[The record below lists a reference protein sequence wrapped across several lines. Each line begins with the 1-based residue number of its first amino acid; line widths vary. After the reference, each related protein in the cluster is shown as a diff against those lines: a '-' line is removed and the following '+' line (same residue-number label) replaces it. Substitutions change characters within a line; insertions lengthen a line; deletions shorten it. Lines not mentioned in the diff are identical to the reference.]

1 MTGLEMS
8 QQLATPIIFSSN
20 YLGNHNPYELVFG
33 RDRNTKFDQPDY
45 NPMTYMTVTHKK
57 KKTAPYSQNNGKK
70 TETEQVKMLK
80 TGTNC
85 RQYMCNHNTNFFYV
99 G

>member
-33 RDRNTKFDQPDY
+33 RDRTMELHDRTTKFDQPDC
-45 NPMTYMTVTHKK
+45 NPMTYMTVTEKRKK
-57 KKTAPYSQNNGKK
+57 KKKATIFS
-70 TETEQVKMLK
+70 EQS
-80 TGTNC
+80 
-85 RQYMCNHNTNFFYV
+85 
-99 G
+99 